1 MSTLFLP
8 SLLPPPS
15 WWQNKHC
22 LLYVTGHRPK
32 NKLLFSIN
40 GSGGFLLAAG
50 GPGCKNAGLCRVA
63 RYFFVAYGQHLN
75 KKCPKLQNRSTM
87 IIYIITED
95 SKCLKSSVFLL
106 KKSGFANEAR
116 FGP

>member
-1 MSTLFLP
+1 M
-8 SLLPPPS
+8 
-15 WWQNKHC
+15 
-22 LLYVTGHRPK
+22 
-32 NKLLFSIN
+32 
-40 GSGGFLLAAG
+40 LA
-50 GPGCKNAGLCRVA
+50 CAGLPDLA
-63 RYFFVAYGQHLN
+63 KYLYFFVAYGQHLN